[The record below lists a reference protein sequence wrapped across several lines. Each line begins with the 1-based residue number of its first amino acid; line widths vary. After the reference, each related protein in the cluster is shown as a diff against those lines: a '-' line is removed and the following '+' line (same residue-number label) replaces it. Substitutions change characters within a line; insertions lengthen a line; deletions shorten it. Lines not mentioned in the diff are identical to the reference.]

1 MVAARHLSAERGG
14 ESDRYDLIVARAP
27 VKRRLATTAPQ
38 PDAAAAPLADG
49 RRRVV
54 IESVSPEVE
63 GGRFPSKR
71 SLGERVA
78 IEADVFADGHDAISC
93 VLRYRHQSETAWTEV
108 PMLALG
114 NDRWR
119 AEFAASELGRYVY
132 TVQGWVDP
140 FQTWRLQ
147 LAKRVVAGQDVAPE
161 MEVGAQL
168 VEAAAGRAQ
177 GADATAL
184 LKHAEALRSGRDAA
198 GVPVKSPLPNPLPG
212 GERELPSRL
221 PGGEKVSN
229 QLIDLMDRHP
239 DRSEAVTYPRELEML
254 VDPLRARFSA
264 WYELFPRSAG
274 EPGRHGTFRDVEQRL
289 PYISS
294 MGFDVL
300 YMPPIHPIG
309 RTNRKGA
316 NNTVRASSGEP
327 GSPWAIGSDE
337 GGHKS
342 VHPELGT
349 LDDFRHLLRAAEEHG
364 LAIALDIAFQ
374 CSPDHPYIR
383 EHPEW
388 FRHRPDGSIQYAE
401 NPPKKYED
409 IVPFDFECEAWRE
422 LWAELLS
429 IVRFWIEQGVRIFR
443 VDNPHTKPFAFWEWL
458 IAEVKREH
466 PEAIFLAEAFTRP
479 KVMYRLAK
487 AGFSQSYTYFAW
499 RNTAWEL
506 TQYFTELT
514 QAPVRDFF
522 RPNLWPNTPDI
533 LTEYVQTGG
542 RPAFAA
548 RLLLAAT
555 LGASYGIYGPAFELC
570 EGRAKEPGSE
580 EYLDSEK
587 YQLRSWKTDSPDSL
601 REMITLV
608 NEIRHENLAL
618 QSDRGLRFH
627 PTENDSLL
635 AYTKSTSDLADVVLT
650 VVNLDPHHTQSGM
663 VTLPLKALGLES
675 DKSYQAHEL
684 LSGARYM
691 WTGPRNYVEINPHA
705 SPAQI
710 FRFRRRIRSEHDF
723 EYFL

>member
-1 MVAARHLSAERGG
+1 MRLSLRLHL
-14 ESDRYDLIVARAP
+14 VARSP
-27 VKRRLATTAPQ
+27 VKRRLEAPTLQ
-38 PDAAAAPLADG
+38 TPRAPEGLVDG
-49 RRRVV
+49 RRRVA
-54 IESVSPEVE
+54 IEAVSPEVE
-63 GGRFPSKR
+63 AGRFPAKR

-78 IEADVFADGHDAISC
+78 VEADVFADGHDAVAC
-93 VLRYRHQSETAWTEV
+93 VIRYRHQSEEAWTEV
-108 PMLALG
+108 PMVALV

-119 AEFAASELGRYVY
+119 AEIIVSQLGRYVY
-132 TVQGWVDP
+132 TVQGWVDR
-140 FQTWRLQ
+140 FQTWRRQ
-147 LAKRVVAGQDVAPE
+147 LAKRIAAGQDVAQE
-161 MEVGAQL
+161 LKLGAQL
-168 VEAAAGRAQ
+168 VEAAAKRAQ
-177 GADATAL
+177 GAESAVLA
-184 LKHAEALRSGRDAA
+184 KHAAGLAGGDAA
-198 GVPVKSPLPNPLPG
+198 IGKDLV
-212 GERELPSRL
+212 
-221 PGGEKVSN
+221 
-229 QLIDLMDRHP
+229 DLMDRFA

-254 VDPLRARFSA
+254 VDPQRARFSA

-274 EPGRHGTFRDVEQRL
+274 EPGRHGTFRAVEKRL
-289 PYISS
+289 PYIAG

-300 YMPPIHPIG
+300 YMPPIHPVG

-316 NNTVRASSGEP
+316 NNSVKASPSEP
-327 GSPWAIGSDE
+327 GSPWAIGSVE

-342 VHPELGT
+342 IAPDFGT
-349 LDDFRHLLRAAEEHG
+349 LDDFRHLLGSAKEKG
-364 LAIALDIAFQ
+364 LDVALDIAFQ
-374 CSPDHPYIR
+374 CSPDHPYVR

-429 IVRFWIEQGVRIFR
+429 IVTYWIDKGVRIFR
-443 VDNPHTKPFAFWEWL
+443 IDNPHTKPFPFWEWL
-458 IAEVKREH
+458 IGEVKRDN
-466 PEAIFLAEAFTRP
+466 PDVIFLAEAFTRP

-487 AGFSQSYTYFAW
+487 CGFTQSYTYFAW
-499 RNTAWEL
+499 RHTAWEI

-514 QAPVRDFF
+514 QTPVSDFF

-533 LTEYVQTGG
+533 LTEYLQTGG

-548 RLLLAAT
+548 RLVLAAT
-555 LGASYGIYGPAFELC
+555 LGANYGIYGPAFELC
-570 EGRAKEPGSE
+570 DARAKEPGSE

-587 YQLRSWKTDSPDSL
+587 YQLRSWNIDSPDSL

-627 PTENDSLL
+627 TTENESLI
-635 AYTKSTSDLADVVLT
+635 AYTKSTTDLADVVLT
-650 VVNLDPHHTQSGM
+650 VVNLDPHHTQAGM
-663 VTLPLKALGLES
+663 VTLPLKDLGLDT

-691 WTGPRNYVEINPHA
+691 WNGARNYVEINPHA
-705 SPAQI
+705 APAQI
-710 FRFRRRIRSEHDF
+710 FRFRRRVRSEHDF